1 MRHSL
6 FYPSH
11 TMMYQVVM
19 FHATAYV
26 PILIQNPD
34 IPLQLGT
41 HPVDPTFIRRARRFL
56 SHLEGPILTF
66 SAVGNPPVLSILQ
79 ECAILVN
86 TALLNVYIALARHG
100 YDEGSRKGVAAL
112 VEIVSITKTLR
123 PEELDCLDPLVVA
136 SICLTVLLRSF

>member
-1 MRHSL
+1 
-6 FYPSH
+6 
-11 TMMYQVVM
+11 MMLYQVVVC
-19 FHATAYV
+19 HATVYV

-56 SHLEGPILTF
+56 SHLEGPVLTF
-66 SAVGNPPVLSILQ
+66 SAAGNRPVFSVLQ

-86 TALLNVYIALARHG
+86 TALLNVYIALAQHG
-100 YDEGSRKGVAAL
+100 HDEGSRKGVTAL

-136 SICLTVLLRSF
+136 SICLVVLLRLF